1 METKKTKGK
10 GFIRLIRGIRSF
22 FFEVL
27 IVVIAVMFS
36 FLLNEWR
43 VERGEKQEEK
53 EILAQVLE
61 DLKADTAKIKF
72 NDKQIKE
79 LAEVSLKL
87 IQLTQDSIEDNFI
100 KRYLEARSVITY
112 VPFQASKAGYTEL
125 TTQGNANK
133 IKNKQLLMHIM
144 ELYEG
149 EYMQLIELN
158 VAHKEFL
165 INKLNSYT
173 AKNFPHLSS
182 RNDGTSKAK
191 REKFVK
197 AAFSDEFKHLLEFDY
212 ILKQNIIISHQQ
224 VLQAQDSLI
233 KVITPL
239 VD

>member
-1 METKKTKGK
+1 METKKINGK

-43 VERGEKQEEK
+43 LEREEKQEEK

-87 IQLTQDSIEDNFI
+87 IKLTQDSIEDNFI
-100 KRYLEARSVITY
+100 RRYLEARSVITY

-125 TTQGNANK
+125 TTRGNANK

-149 EYMQLIELN
+149 DYMQLIELN

-165 INKLNSYT
+165 IDELNSYT
-173 AKNFPHLSS
+173 AKSFPHLTS
-182 RNDGTSKAK
+182 RKDGVSKTK
-191 REKFVK
+191 REKFLK
-197 AAFSDEFKHLLEFDY
+197 AVFSDEFKHLLEFDY
-212 ILKQNIIISHQQ
+212 ILKQNIVISHQQ
-224 VLQAQDSLI
+224 VLEAQDSLI